1 MMSASTLI
9 IYRCGRRRREQCTS
23 YSSGTWLLFNFCDTV
38 YSLLWDGFLSKI
50 ELFRVV
56 PGLMVWHGSSPA
68 SPASRVL
75 MVQLRRLS
83 TAIIQNRQLVEV
95 VLAQT
100 QRHGAARAQKQ
111 FTWSNTWASNSSCN
125 WEWGGIQKQI
135 QADSK
140 SSFTCFVRIFILP
153 KVIFQYLLDQRKKNY
168 YCVNKTQ

>member
-38 YSLLWDGFLSKI
+38 YSLLWDGFLSKMI
-50 ELFRVV
+50 EFFRVV

-68 SPASRVL
+68 SPAS

-111 FTWSNTWASNSSCN
+111 FTWSNTWASKSSWN

-140 SSFTCFVRIFILP
+140 SSFICFVRIFILP
-153 KVIFQYLLDQRKKNY
+153 KVFLRPGKKKKNY